1 MGRPDT
7 DGNLAALRQEEA
19 RQERQDEAWEEIKAS
34 LEDKITEIQALAE
47 EIQSMGEHSLYD
59 FSEDITELIQ
69 EVI

>member
-1 MGRPDT
+1 MGRSDT

-19 RQERQDEAWEEIKAS
+19 RQQAQDEAWECIKVS

-59 FSEDITELIQ
+59 FSEDISELIK
-69 EVI
+69 EVV

>member
-1 MGRPDT
+1 MGRSDT

-19 RQERQDEAWEEIKAS
+19 RQQVQDEAWECVRVS

-59 FSEDITELIQ
+59 FSEDISELIK
-69 EVI
+69 EVV